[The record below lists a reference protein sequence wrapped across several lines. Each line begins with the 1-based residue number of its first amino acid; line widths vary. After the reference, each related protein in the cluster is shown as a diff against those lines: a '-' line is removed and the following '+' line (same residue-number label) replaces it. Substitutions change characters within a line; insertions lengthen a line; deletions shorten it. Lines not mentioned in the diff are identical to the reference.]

1 MVTFYMVFTFSFLVE
16 LRKQNSCF
24 WTLSLGEL
32 KAMASCFSLL
42 FVLDRCAI
50 NERLKPTLKQRLV
63 PRAHG
68 EVMVTTHSPD
78 KAGSFNDHQG

>member
-1 MVTFYMVFTFSFLVE
+1 MVHFIWSLPLVFYVE

-42 FVLDRCAI
+42 FVLDRYAI

-63 PRAHG
+63 PRAHC
-68 EVMVTTHSPD
+68 EVMITTHSPD